1 MAKYFVVWFL
11 STHTQ
16 YICTEHTHTKII
28 CLAGVIINLL
38 RNSQNTRMYIIIL
51 ACLCSLKRLHVSIS
65 LSPILMQTAT
75 VYYKLIPTYW
85 IRARDNSEYQTS
97 KYTPN
102 ATAKSVSIKHRSQ
115 WSAVFLHRVFRCLS
129 SFWQTKNRIES
140 HRLNIHRSTEIN
152 SFIEEQHVVCSKNL
166 VSKEFVEITTTT
178 TRIYIFIEHPHIL
191 LRNSSEHSTPQL
203 SIYFWPNHI
212 HFIWN
217 VQFRRANGFCL

>member
-1 MAKYFVVWFL
+1 MCQCAHTITKHETESRYWSFAVWTEFKVSKDSVHLCSFSLIEIHSKPTIDRSKAYPTTCEISSGEWRNPNTLIEQHALAKYFVVWFL

-51 ACLCSLKRLHVSIS
+51 ACLCSLKKLHVSIS

-75 VYYKLIPTYW
+75 VYYKPIPTYW

-129 SFWQTKNRIES
+129 SF
-140 HRLNIHRSTEIN
+140 
-152 SFIEEQHVVCSKNL
+152 
-166 VSKEFVEITTTT
+166 
-178 TRIYIFIEHPHIL
+178 
-191 LRNSSEHSTPQL
+191 
-203 SIYFWPNHI
+203 
-212 HFIWN
+212 
-217 VQFRRANGFCL
+217 